1 MTSGGRHPWTRA
13 KGCQVLVSHDIVS
26 NAFKLLAALAF
37 GPILIS
43 VGRNPRIGDARRAF
57 TVGQQAVQAE

>member
-1 MTSGGRHPWTRA
+1 M
-13 KGCQVLVSHDIVS
+13 LVSHDIVS